1 MKSAG
6 SHCGCEEE
14 DDKKNNNTFS
24 SVSAFKRRGRERVHR
39 STLAPPVFVS
49 HTAVCAWTY
58 VPIYVS
64 VLLPLYTLTPN
75 LGGPKVSQWPSS
87 AVTNSSEV
95 TEVSPLTSD
104 TEA

>member
-1 MKSAG
+1 MKSAE
-6 SHCGCEEE
+6 SHCGYEEE
-14 DDKKNNNTFS
+14 DDKKNNNFS
-24 SVSAFKRRGRERVHR
+24 SVSAFKRHSREHVYR
-39 STLAPPVFVS
+39 STLAPPIFVS

-75 LGGPKVSQWPSS
+75 FGGPKFSQWRSP

-95 TEVSPLTSD
+95 TEVSPLTPD

>member
-14 DDKKNNNTFS
+14 DDKKTTILFPACLHL
-24 SVSAFKRRGRERVHR
+24 SAAAENACTAPHWHLPSLWV
-39 STLAPPVFVS
+39 TLQ
-49 HTAVCAWTY
+49 CAHE
-58 VPIYVS
+58 PIYVS
-64 VLLPLYTLTPN
+64 VLLPLYTLTHN
-75 LGGPKVSQWPSS
+75 LGGPKVSQWSSS

-95 TEVSPLTSD
+95 TEVSALTSD